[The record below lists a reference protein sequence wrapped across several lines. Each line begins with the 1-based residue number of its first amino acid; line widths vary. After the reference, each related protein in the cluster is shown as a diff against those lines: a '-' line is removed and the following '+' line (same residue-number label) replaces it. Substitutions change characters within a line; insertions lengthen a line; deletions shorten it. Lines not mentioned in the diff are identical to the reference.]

1 METNHEV
8 IELLKQ
14 IAHNT
19 AQTELRLLSVEN
31 TINEIHQSLNSRIEL
46 IDSRIELT
54 NAELQGMSTILS
66 SMDISEGYN
75 LKDLWEE
82 LSDIK
87 YKTTD
92 NGAYNIKDIIDGLH
106 ELELTI
112 INNS

>member
-1 METNHEV
+1 METNQEV
-8 IELLKQ
+8 IELLKH

-19 AQTELRLLSVEN
+19 AQTELRLLSIES
-31 TINEIHQSLNSRIEL
+31 TINEISDSLNARIEL
-46 IDSRIELT
+46 IDSRLDLT
-54 NAELQGMSTILS
+54 NTELEGVNTQLS
-66 SMDISEGYN
+66 SMNISEGYN

-92 NGAYNIKDIIDGLH
+92 NGAYTIKDIIDGLH

-112 INNS
+112 IKNS